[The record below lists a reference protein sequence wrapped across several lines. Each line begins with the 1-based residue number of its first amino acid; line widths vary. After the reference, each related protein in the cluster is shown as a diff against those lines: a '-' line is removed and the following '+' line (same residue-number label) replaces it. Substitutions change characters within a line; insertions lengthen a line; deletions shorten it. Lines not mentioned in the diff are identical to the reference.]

1 MNILEINNL
10 SKSYISETA
19 NELLF
24 RMMLDK
30 KTTNNA
36 KVVLE
41 NINLNIKKGES
52 FGVIG
57 RNGAGKSTL
66 LQIIAGILK
75 PSTGSITVKG
85 RVNAL
90 LELGSGFN
98 PEFTG
103 VENIYLSGSILGLSK
118 NNIDKKIDEIIKFA
132 DIGNYINKPVRMYST
147 GMLMRVA
154 FSVAIALEP
163 DLLIIDEALSV
174 GDILFQ
180 QKCITKLRELK
191 EKGVSLLVVTHDTS
205 FVLNICSNALWLDFG
220 KVQFIGRADE
230 CVTRYLAAMAQKS
243 IVSLEDKSAKSHRE
257 LINRPSET
265 PLNFSNANVIGN
277 DLVYIQNIWI
287 LNSNI
292 ETPYKYKIGDTCI
305 VTLEIKSKNN
315 LKNISAGLELRD
327 RLGQV
332 LFVTG
337 LRVIKNPINEM
348 FAGEVRLVEISFQLN
363 LSPGQYTIDV
373 GCGSGVEQSEVSY
386 YRITNVFVLELY
398 SSPEDD
404 IVHGMVK
411 LPYQVKCT

>member
-10 SKSYISETA
+10 SKSYISESA
-19 NELLF
+19 NDLLF
-24 RMMLDK
+24 RILLDK
-30 KTTNNA
+30 KPTSNA

-180 QKCITKLRELK
+180 QKCISKLRELK
-191 EKGVSLLVVTHDTS
+191 QKGVSLLVVTHDTS

-220 KVQFIGRADE
+220 KVLFIGRADE

-243 IVSLEDKSAKSHRE
+243 IVSLEDNSAKSHRE

-265 PLNFSNANVIGN
+265 PLNISNANVIGN

>member
-1 MNILEINNL
+1 M
-10 SKSYISETA
+10 
-19 NELLF
+19 
-24 RMMLDK
+24 
-30 KTTNNA
+30 
-36 KVVLE
+36 
-41 NINLNIKKGES
+41 
-52 FGVIG
+52 
-57 RNGAGKSTL
+57 
-66 LQIIAGILK
+66 
-75 PSTGSITVKG
+75 
-85 RVNAL
+85 
-90 LELGSGFN
+90 GSGFN

-103 VENIYLSGSILGLSK
+103 IENIYLSGSILGLSK

-220 KVQFIGRADE
+220 KVLFIGRADE